1 MNSSVLIKYI
11 SMVIA
16 ALALFAGDCSATSD
30 SPLPVSPVQSVDLA
44 RYMGVWYEIARLD
57 HFFQEGCR
65 GSTAK
70 YTLLPS
76 GEVEVINRCVSE
88 KDNSQRE
95 AKGRAWSV
103 DPSGNSRLKVSF
115 FWPFRT
121 DYWIID
127 LGRDYEYAVVG
138 SPNRKYLWVLARKP
152 SMEKDVYKHILA
164 LAAQQGFDTGK
175 LVRKP

>member
-1 MNSSVLIKYI
+1 MNSSLIARILSIVFVLL
-11 SMVIA
+11 VT
-16 ALALFAGDCSATSD
+16 LATDCKATND
-30 SPLPVSPVQSVDLA
+30 PLPVTSVQNVDLT

-65 GSTAK
+65 GSTAS
-70 YTLLPS
+70 YTLKPD
-76 GEVEVINRCVSE
+76 GEVEVVNRCIKE
-88 KDNSQRE
+88 KDNSLRQ

-103 DPSGNSRLKVSF
+103 DPNGNGRLKVSF

-127 LGRDYEYAVVG
+127 LGKEYEYAVVG
-138 SPNRKYLWVLARKP
+138 SPNRKYLWILARKP
-152 SMEKDVYKHILA
+152 VMDNDVYKRILGLVA
-164 LAAQQGFDTGK
+164 KEGFDVGR